1 MILAQDTEF
10 ILLDEPLNNLDM
22 NFAVQ
27 MMQLLQTLV
36 TKYGKTVIIV
46 LHDINFAAS
55 FADEIVAM
63 KSGKIFAH
71 DETSHIIKEEILNPL
86 YDMSIRIKEI
96 DGKKFCLYF

>member
-1 MILAQDTEF
+1 MILAQDTDY

-27 MMQLLQTLV
+27 MMQLLTKLV
-36 TKYGKTVIIV
+36 TEFGKTVIIV

-71 DETSHIIKEEILNPL
+71 DQTDQIIHEHILNPL
-86 YDMSIRIKEI
+86 YEMSVRIKEI
-96 DGKKFCLYF
+96 EGKKFCLYF